1 MDRGRFSG
9 LLLLICRGVDMA
21 AMPIRTCIGCRG
33 KFPKNDL
40 LRFVWDAVGNL
51 RADPTGKLPRRG
63 AYVCRSQACINAAL
77 RSQKI
82 NAHLRANLSKQV
94 IDSFKQ
100 ELLNLV
106 SHRNVEEV

>member
-1 MDRGRFSG
+1 
-9 LLLLICRGVDMA
+9 MA

-33 KFPKNDL
+33 RFPKKDL
-40 LRFVWDAVGNL
+40 LRFVRDAAGNL
-51 RADPTGKLPRRG
+51 QIDPTGKLPGRG
-63 AYVCRSQACINAAL
+63 AYVCQSQACIHVTF

-82 NAHLRANLSKQV
+82 NAHLRANLSKRA

>member
-1 MDRGRFSG
+1 
-9 LLLLICRGVDMA
+9 MA

-33 KFPKNDL
+33 KFPKKDL
-40 LRFVWDAVGNL
+40 LRFVRAVAGNL
-51 RADPTGKLPRRG
+51 QTDSTGKLPGRG
-63 AYVCRSQACINAAL
+63 AYVCQSQACINVTFK
-77 RSQKI
+77 SQKI
-82 NAHLRANLSKQV
+82 NTHLRSNLSRQI

>member
-1 MDRGRFSG
+1 
-9 LLLLICRGVDMA
+9 MA

-33 KFPKNDL
+33 KFPKKDL
-40 LRFVWDAVGNL
+40 LRFVRDVAGDL
-51 RADPTGKLPRRG
+51 QTDSTGKLPGRG
-63 AYVCRSQACINAAL
+63 AYVCQSQACINVTFK
-77 RSQKI
+77 SQKI
-82 NAHLRANLSKQV
+82 NTHLRSNLSRQI